1 MSTACGRPWSSP
13 GDPGDPPGPDIVSS
27 PIKRRRDGR
36 YVIRLDA
43 NARVVLAN
51 LAAQLPGA
59 LDARDP
65 MVRRLFP
72 PAYTS
77 DDQTAAEQDYREL
90 VDTALT
96 NHHLRSLETLVST
109 AEADSL
115 TEEEFLAWLD
125 AVGSLRLVLG
135 TRLDV
140 HEDMDAP
147 DPQDPQA
154 AEYGLF
160 VFLGE
165 LQYLMVE
172 LLAEDLPDEGR
183 PEGDL

>member
-1 MSTACGRPWSSP
+1 MN
-13 GDPGDPPGPDIVSS
+13 S

-51 LAAQLPGA
+51 LADQLPDA
-59 LDARDP
+59 LSSGDP

-72 PAYTS
+72 PAYTA
-77 DDQTAAEQDYREL
+77 DDQTAAEHEYREL
-90 VDTALT
+90 VDNALV
-96 NHHLRSLETLVST
+96 NHHTRSLQTLVET

-115 TEEEFLAWLD
+115 SPEEFLAWLD
-125 AVGSLRLVLG
+125 AIGSLRLVLG

-140 HEDMDAP
+140 HEDMTAP
-147 DPQDPQA
+147 EPQDPRA

-160 VFLGE
+160 LFLGE

-183 PEGDL
+183 PEGAL

>member
-1 MSTACGRPWSSP
+1 M
-13 GDPGDPPGPDIVSS
+13 SS

-43 NARVVLAN
+43 NARIVLAN
-51 LAAQLPGA
+51 LAAQLPEA
-59 LDARDP
+59 LESRDP

-72 PAYTS
+72 PAYTA
-77 DDQTAAEQDYREL
+77 DDHAAAEQEYRQL
-90 VDTALT
+90 VDSALV
-96 NHHLRSLETLVST
+96 NHHVRSLETLVAT
-109 AEADSL
+109 AEAESL
-115 TEEEFLAWLD
+115 SEEEFGAWLD

-154 AEYGLF
+154 AEYSLY

-165 LQYLMVE
+165 LQELMVQI
-172 LLAEDLPDEGR
+172 LAEVLPDEGR
-183 PEGDL
+183 PEGSL

>member
-1 MSTACGRPWSSP
+1 
-13 GDPGDPPGPDIVSS
+13 VSS
-27 PIKRRRDGR
+27 PFKRRRDGR

>member
-1 MSTACGRPWSSP
+1 
-13 GDPGDPPGPDIVSS
+13 VSS

-36 YVIRLDA
+36 YVLRLDA

-59 LDARDP
+59 LDSRDP

-72 PAYTS
+72 PAYTDVEES
-77 DDQTAAEQDYREL
+77 AAEREYREL

-96 NHHLRSLETLVST
+96 NHHKHSLEILVAT
-109 AEADSL
+109 AEAESL
-115 TEEEFLAWLD
+115 SEEEFQAWLD

-140 HEDMDAP
+140 HEDMEAP
-147 DPQDPQA
+147 DPQDPRA

-172 LLAEDLPDEGR
+172 LLSADLPDEGR
-183 PEGDL
+183 PEGAL

>member
-1 MSTACGRPWSSP
+1 M
-13 GDPGDPPGPDIVSS
+13 SS

-51 LAAQLPGA
+51 LAAQLPEA
-59 LDARDP
+59 LGTRDP

-72 PAYTS
+72 PAYTA
-77 DDQTAAEQDYREL
+77 DDQTAAERDYREL
-90 VDTALT
+90 VDSALV
-96 NHHLRSLETLVST
+96 NHHTRSLETLVATSE
-109 AEADSL
+109 AESL
-115 TEEEFLAWLD
+115 SQEEFLAWLD

-140 HEDMDAP
+140 HEDMAAP
-147 DPQDPQA
+147 DPQDPRA

-160 VFLGE
+160 LFLGE

-172 LLAEDLPDEGR
+172 LLAGDLPDEGR
-183 PEGDL
+183 PEGAL

>member
-1 MSTACGRPWSSP
+1 
-13 GDPGDPPGPDIVSS
+13 VSS

-51 LAAQLPGA
+51 LAAQLPDA
-59 LDARDP
+59 LATGDP

-72 PAYTS
+72 PAYTAE
-77 DDQTAAEQDYREL
+77 DQTSAERDYREL
-90 VDTALT
+90 VDSALV
-96 NHHLRSLETLVST
+96 NHHTRSLETLVAT
-109 AEADSL
+109 AQADSL
-115 TEEEFLAWLD
+115 SEEEFVAWLD

-140 HEDMDAP
+140 HEDMEAP
-147 DPQDPQA
+147 DPQDPTA

-160 VFLGE
+160 LFLGE

-172 LLAEDLPDEGR
+172 IVADGLPDEGR
-183 PEGDL
+183 PEGAL

>member
-1 MSTACGRPWSSP
+1 M
-13 GDPGDPPGPDIVSS
+13 SS

-36 YVIRLDA
+36 YVLRLDA

-51 LAAQLPGA
+51 LAAQLPDA
-59 LDARDP
+59 LASREP

-72 PAYTS
+72 PAYTA
-77 DDQTAAEQDYREL
+77 DDQTAAERDYREL
-90 VDTALT
+90 VDVALV
-96 NHHLRSLETLVST
+96 NHHIRSLETLVAT

-115 TEEEFLAWLD
+115 SEEEFGAWLD
-125 AVGSLRLVLG
+125 AIGSLRLVLG

-147 DPQDPQA
+147 DPQDPMA
-154 AEYGLF
+154 TEFELF
-160 VFLGE
+160 AFLGE

-172 LLAEDLPDEGR
+172 ILAEDLPDEGR
-183 PEGDL
+183 PEGAL

>member
-1 MSTACGRPWSSP
+1 M
-13 GDPGDPPGPDIVSS
+13 SS

-51 LAAQLPGA
+51 LAAQLPEA
-59 LDARDP
+59 LDSRDP

-72 PAYTS
+72 PAYTAE
-77 DDQTAAEQDYREL
+77 DQTAAERDYREL

-96 NHHLRSLETLVST
+96 NHHRSSLETLVATS
-109 AEADSL
+109 ESDSL
-115 TEEEFLAWLD
+115 SEEEFMAWLD

-140 HEDMDAP
+140 HEDMEAP

-172 LLAEDLPDEGR
+172 LLAADLPDEGR
-183 PEGDL
+183 PEGAL

>member
-1 MSTACGRPWSSP
+1 MSP
-13 GDPGDPPGPDIVSS
+13 

-36 YVIRLDA
+36 YVLRLDA

-51 LAAQLPGA
+51 LAAQLPEA
-59 LDARDP
+59 LATGDP

-72 PAYTS
+72 PAYTA
-77 DDQTAAEQDYREL
+77 DDQAAAERDYREL
-90 VDTALT
+90 VDAALV
-96 NHHLRSLETLVST
+96 NHHTSSLETLVAT

-115 TEEEFLAWLD
+115 SEEEFNAWLD
-125 AVGSLRLVLG
+125 AIGSLRLVLG

-147 DPQDPQA
+147 DPQDPMA
-154 AEYGLF
+154 TEYELF
-160 VFLGE
+160 AFLGE

-172 LLAEDLPDEGR
+172 ILAEDLPDEGR
-183 PEGDL
+183 PEGPI